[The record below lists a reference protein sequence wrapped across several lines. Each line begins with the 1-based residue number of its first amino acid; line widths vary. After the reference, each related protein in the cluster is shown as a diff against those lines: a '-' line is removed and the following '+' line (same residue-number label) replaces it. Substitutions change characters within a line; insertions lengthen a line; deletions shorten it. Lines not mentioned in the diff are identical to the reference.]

1 MVGIKELIII
11 HNIYDSNNT
20 YKGTNIFQLVHT
32 YHSLNGPM
40 NFFDKEIIPFYFY
53 KSMLVESNFDHR
65 YFA

>member
-40 NFFDKEIIPFYFY
+40 NFLTK
-53 KSMLVESNFDHR
+53 KSYHFTFTNQC
-65 YFA
+65 